1 MPALRQQ
8 DHRLNK
14 DELVTY
20 KYSVIL
26 VEVQSGVRSFAIS
39 QTVLIIFVTISV
51 VFPREILINKNAQ
64 VFYVVYVNFR
74 LEMNIFILFIIKHAK
89 FWLVSKSLLVRI
101 ENYKV
106 GFITKS
112 ARLILGGTCVSKSI
126 GLAIVGKEF
135 MSVFCTKFSLKH
147 AVRT

>member
-26 VEVQSGVRSFAIS
+26 VEVQSGVRSLAIS

-51 VFPREILINKNAQ
+51 VFPREILINKG
-64 VFYVVYVNFR
+64 
-74 LEMNIFILFIIKHAK
+74 
-89 FWLVSKSLLVRI
+89 LVKK
-101 ENYKV
+101 YGGGGGV
-106 GFITKS
+106 G
-112 ARLILGGTCVSKSI
+112 RSI
-126 GLAIVGKEF
+126 WKCG
-135 MSVFCTKFSLKH
+135 
-147 AVRT
+147 

>member
-39 QTVLIIFVTISV
+39 QTV
-51 VFPREILINKNAQ
+51 
-64 VFYVVYVNFR
+64 
-74 LEMNIFILFIIKHAK
+74 
-89 FWLVSKSLLVRI
+89 
-101 ENYKV
+101 
-106 GFITKS
+106 
-112 ARLILGGTCVSKSI
+112 
-126 GLAIVGKEF
+126 
-135 MSVFCTKFSLKH
+135 
-147 AVRT
+147 

>member
-51 VFPREILINKNAQ
+51 VFPREILINKGLVKKYGGGGGWAGAFGNVVDKKHMTHPLPSAQ
-64 VFYVVYVNFR
+64 
-74 LEMNIFILFIIKHAK
+74 K
-89 FWLVSKSLLVRI
+89 
-101 ENYKV
+101 
-106 GFITKS
+106 
-112 ARLILGGTCVSKSI
+112 
-126 GLAIVGKEF
+126 
-135 MSVFCTKFSLKH
+135 
-147 AVRT
+147 

>member
-64 VFYVVYVNFR
+64 VFFR
-74 LEMNIFILFIIKHAK
+74 LETNIFILFIIKHAM
-89 FWLVSKSLLVRI
+89 FWLVSKSLWVRMKK
-101 ENYKV
+101 YKV
-106 GFITKS
+106 GFIKVKS
-112 ARLILGGTCVSKSI
+112 
-126 GLAIVGKEF
+126 
-135 MSVFCTKFSLKH
+135 
-147 AVRT
+147 

>member
-51 VFPREILINKNAQ
+51 VFPREILINKAL
-64 VFYVVYVNFR
+64 VKKYGGGR
-74 LEMNIFILFIIKHAK
+74 GGGPEHLEM
-89 FWLVSKSLLVRI
+89 WLRK
-101 ENYKV
+101 N
-106 GFITKS
+106 T
-112 ARLILGGTCVSKSI
+112 
-126 GLAIVGKEF
+126 
-135 MSVFCTKFSLKH
+135 
-147 AVRT
+147 